1 MVFVVSGALAGL
13 AGMSEVSGVVHKLQ
27 DRISPGYGYTAIII
41 AYLARFRPFRVVIAS
56 ILFGALILAGREIQP
71 SGVPAMIQGFVLFA
85 LIVAE
90 VLVRYRVR
98 LGRTA
103 AGPTPA
109 GPASPA
115 APAAP
120 HARLMDLTL
129 VLAAG
134 IGLGTVLLFAAVGEI
149 FAERAGVLNLGV
161 EGMMLIGAVTAYSTA
176 VSTGNAWLG
185 LPLAMAAAGVLSL
198 LHAFVTIHLR
208 ADQVISGLA
217 LTFLGTG
224 LARVLGEGLSSAGS
238 IALLP
243 RLTIPLL
250 SSIPVIGPIF
260 FRDQSIMAYVGYLL
274 VPVAWFWINRT
285 RPGLHLRAVGERP
298 SAADAQGIDVVRL
311 RYAYVLVGGLLAGLA
326 GATITLAVSPG
337 WFGDLTVGGRGWIAI
352 GLVIFA
358 RWNPIRAAIGAYL
371 FGAIFRLILD
381 IQGLGDIFGVPNP
394 FGAGRSTTF
403 FLGMLPYLFV
413 IVVVVAG
420 SRRALLGR
428 LGAPAALGRPYVRG
442 ERGE

>member
-1 MVFVVSGALAGL
+1 
-13 AGMSEVSGVVHKLQ
+13 
-27 DRISPGYGYTAIII
+27 
-41 AYLARFRPFRVVIAS
+41 
-56 ILFGALILAGREIQP
+56 
-71 SGVPAMIQGFVLFA
+71 
-85 LIVAE
+85 
-90 VLVRYRVR
+90 
-98 LGRTA
+98 
-103 AGPTPA
+103 
-109 GPASPA
+109 
-115 APAAP
+115 
-120 HARLMDLTL
+120 MDLTL

-134 IGLGTVLLFAAVGEI
+134 VGLGTVLLFAAVGEI

-161 EGMMLIGAVTAYSTA
+161 EGMMLVGAVTAYSTA
-176 VSTGNAWLG
+176 ISTGNAWLG
-185 LPLAMAAAGVLSL
+185 IPLAMAAAGALSL
-198 LHAFVTIHLR
+198 LHAVVTIHLR

-243 RLTIPLL
+243 RLTVPVL
-250 SSIPVIGPIF
+250 SGIPVIGPVF
-260 FRDQSIMAYVGYLL
+260 FRDQSILAYVGYLL
-274 VPVAWFWINRT
+274 VPAAWYWINRT

-298 SAADAQGIDVVRL
+298 SAADAQGIDVVGT

-326 GATITLAVSPG
+326 GATITLAISPG

-358 RWNPIRAAIGAYL
+358 QWSPIRAAIGAYL

-381 IQGLGDIFGVPNP
+381 IQGLGSILGAPNP

-403 FLGMLPYLFV
+403 FLEMLPYVFV
-413 IVVVVAG
+413 ILVVVAG
-420 SRRALLGR
+420 SRRALLQR

-442 ERGE
+442 ERGA